1 MYVLRPCLLNSGP
14 RICQK
19 LGCELGCKIR
29 GSEFHLSKYSYQRM
43 RRVMR
48 EKRETLE

>member
-1 MYVLRPCLLNSGP
+1 MYVLHPRLLNGGP

-19 LGCELGCKIR
+19 LGCKVG

-43 RRVMR
+43 RRAMR
-48 EKRETLE
+48 EKRKTLE